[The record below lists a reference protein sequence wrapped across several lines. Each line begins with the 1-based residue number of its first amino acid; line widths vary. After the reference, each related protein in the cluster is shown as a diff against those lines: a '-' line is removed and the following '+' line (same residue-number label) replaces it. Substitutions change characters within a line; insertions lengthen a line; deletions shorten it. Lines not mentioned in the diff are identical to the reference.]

1 MSTAAG
7 VSPLENNLRLYDRH
21 RIATRLLFWF
31 PTSLLFYLERVGLG
45 AALRLAAV
53 YFLAVVVLEVPSGWF
68 SDRFG
73 RVHTIRIGAAAWIV
87 AYTTFL
93 IAGSS
98 VVLLSLAQ
106 VFVALGFA
114 ALSGTEA
121 AFHYDT
127 LEALGRPSDFE
138 RRESRASRNA
148 FLGTT
153 AAAVVGGALGLLDLR
168 LPFAAAL
175 VAAVYQQVLAAGMV
189 EPTAASGRAQSQ
201 DSVAPG
207 QIRASLRYLARPG
220 LAWLFLFMTLQQPLE
235 GLAIDLI
242 QPWLTEVTGAS
253 LADSG
258 AAPLYSGLIVAAI
271 SLVGAAAAARSYQLR
286 AAFGLRGAL
295 GILASIEAL
304 ILIGMALTR
313 SPWLVPLLVL
323 RSTQAAAA
331 PVLVAAAAAPLVMKH
346 HRATFLS
353 IGSLAGRL
361 AYGSV
366 LIGLGFFDELA
377 DVLTVGAGIGIASLA
392 LLLVGHIVLGRDDLV
407 SAPDSG

>member
-1 MSTAAG
+1 MSPTAG
-7 VSPLENNLRLYDRH
+7 LSQLESNLRLYDRH

-53 YFLAVVVLEVPSGWF
+53 YFLAVVVLEVPSGWY

-73 RVHTIRIGAAAWIV
+73 RVPTIRVGAAAWIA
-87 AYTTFL
+87 AYSAFL

-98 VVLLSLAQ
+98 VVILSLAQ
-106 VFVALGFA
+106 VLVALGFA

-127 LEALGRPSDFE
+127 LEALGKPTEFE

-153 AAAVVGGALGLLDLR
+153 AAAVVGGALGMVDLR

-175 VAAVYQQVLAAGMV
+175 VAALYQAAQAARMV
-189 EPTAASGRAQSQ
+189 EPTAASGRAGSQ
-201 DSVAPG
+201 DPTAPS
-207 QIRASLRYLARPG
+207 QIRASLRYLTRPG

-253 LADSG
+253 LTDSG

-271 SLVGAAAAARSYQLR
+271 SLVGAAAAARSHQLR
-286 AAFGLRGAL
+286 AALGLRGAL
-295 GILASIEAL
+295 GVLASIEAL
-304 ILIGMALTR
+304 ILIGMALAY

-331 PVLVAAAAAPLVMKH
+331 PVLVAAAAAPLVMQH

-366 LIGLGFFDELA
+366 LIGLGFFEDLN
-377 DVLTVGAGIGIASLA
+377 DVLTIGAGIGAVSLA
-392 LLLVGHIVLGRDDLV
+392 LLFAGHFIFGRDDLD
-407 SAPDSG
+407 PLPHNT

>member
-1 MSTAAG
+1 MSRSEG

-21 RIATRLLFWF
+21 RVATRLLFWF

-87 AYTTFL
+87 AYAAFL

-106 VFVALGFA
+106 ALVALGFA

-127 LEALGRPSDFE
+127 LEALGRPAAFE

-153 AAAVVGGALGLLDLR
+153 AAAIVGGVLGLVDLR

-175 VAAVYQQVLAAGMV
+175 VAAAYQLVLAARMV
-189 EPTAASGRAQSQ
+189 EPGAESGRAQSQ
-201 DSVAPG
+201 DPVAPG
-207 QIRASLRYLARPG
+207 QIRASVRYLTRPG
-220 LAWLFLFMTLQQPLE
+220 LAWLFVFMIVQQPLE

-242 QPWLTEVTGAS
+242 QPWLTEATGAG
-253 LADSG
+253 LTDSG

-271 SLVGAAAAARSYQLR
+271 SLVGAAAAARSSQLR

-295 GILASIEAL
+295 GALASIEAL

-366 LIGLGFFDELA
+366 LIGLGFFEGLN
-377 DVLTVGAGIGIASLA
+377 DVLTVGAGIGVAAVA
-392 LLLVGHIVLGRDDLV
+392 LLLAAHVIFGRDDLDG
-407 SAPDSG
+407 AIDSN